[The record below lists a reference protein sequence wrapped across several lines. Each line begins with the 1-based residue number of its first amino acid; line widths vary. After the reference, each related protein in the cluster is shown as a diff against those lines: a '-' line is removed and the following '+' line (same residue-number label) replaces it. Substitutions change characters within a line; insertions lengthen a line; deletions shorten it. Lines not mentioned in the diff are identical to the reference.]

1 MTLGQRISHH
11 RKRLGLSQEA
21 LGERLGVS
29 RQAVSKWET
38 DAATPDMENL
48 LALARIFQISVA
60 ELTETPTETA
70 ADPRSASSDET
81 SPALPHHFRSVFW
94 PVVCGVLA
102 VLLVGTLAL
111 TAWLNPPTV
120 DPAETPVEPPPPPE
134 LMPDTPDTETTF
146 PIPAPKTDFALL
158 WYGAD
163 GKEEFLELGEQET
176 FFPFGTTLEL
186 TEPEEVLDTDF
197 SIMTTHHADCGNIA
211 IDFYHIEKD
220 SELDP
225 ESSKR
230 ESIWSLST
238 MVSQARTPRGVHV
251 GSTKAQVLDAYGD
264 KLVYCMKEE
273 DSYTL
278 IRHDYYYAFQTPE
291 TFGASLR
298 FYMLDG
304 IVAGIRVEHMAELGN
319 TAFAPDHI
327 SRFPVVNGEPDYSQ
341 RTEPEQEYIDD
352 TRKVYIAFNQL
363 VTNNN
368 LSAEEEYAYRRDV
381 FSLLPYMD
389 WQTFDAMGSIAE
401 HDDTIFALLNWLA
414 NQDGYSASE
423 ALWLQMGAGNPG
435 IDGAYAEMYSYSLFR
450 AFYNDPLIFAKTLA
464 ADGIEQETMYH
475 AISLTAYNAD
485 LYPNELRSALDTLD
499 AGINGTAFTEKEA
512 GWARLLHLYLTTD
525 ISLRSELPRSPA
537 ELPPA

>member
-1 MTLGQRISHH
+1 MTLGQRISQH
-11 RKRLGLSQEA
+11 RKHLGLSQET

-60 ELTETPTETA
+60 ELTETPEEKATEPPNVSEEA
-70 ADPRSASSDET
+70 ASTP
-81 SPALPHHFRSVFW
+81 PHRFWSVFW
-94 PVVCGVLA
+94 PVVCSVLA

-120 DPAETPVEPPPPPE
+120 DPAEKPVESPPPPE
-134 LMPDTPDTETTF
+134 VIIPDTETTT
-146 PIPAPKTDFALL
+146 PIPSPKTDFALL
-158 WYGAD
+158 WYGTD
-163 GKEEFLELGEQET
+163 GDQEFLELGVQNT

-197 SIMTTHHADCGNIA
+197 DIMTTHHADCGNIS
-211 IDFYHIEKD
+211 IDFYHMEED
-220 SELDP
+220 LELDP
-225 ESSKR
+225 ESPER
-230 ESIWSLST
+230 EFIRSLST
-238 MVSQARTPRGVHV
+238 MVSQVRTPRGVHA

-264 KLVYCMKEE
+264 ELVYCMKEQ
-273 DSYTL
+273 DGYTL
-278 IRHDYYYAFQTPE
+278 VRHDYYYAFQTPE

-298 FYMLDG
+298 LYMLDG
-304 IVAGIRVEHMAELGN
+304 VVAGIRVEHMEDLGN

-327 SRFPVVNGEPDYSQ
+327 SRFPLVNGEPDYSQ
-341 RTEPEQEYIDD
+341 RTESEREEIDD
-352 TRKVYIAFNQL
+352 TRNVYIAFNQL

-368 LSAEEEYAYRRDV
+368 LSAEEQYAYRRDI
-381 FSLLPYMD
+381 FSLLPHID
-389 WQTFDAMGSIAE
+389 WQTFGAMGSVAE
-401 HDDTIFALLNWLA
+401 HNDTIFALLSWLA
-414 NQDGYSASE
+414 NQESYSAGE
-423 ALWLQMGAGNPG
+423 TLWLQLGAGNHG
-435 IDGAYAEMYSYSLFR
+435 IDGAYAEMYAYSLFR

-464 ADGIEQETMYH
+464 ANGVNPETMYH

-485 LYPNELRSALDTLD
+485 LNPNELWSALGTLKT
-499 AGINGTAFTEKEA
+499 GIDGTAFSEKEL

-537 ELPPA
+537 ELPSA